1 MKSNNTI
8 TDIFREYGQEYL
20 EQYKKRMPR
29 THVKALHAIRSCRTS
44 ERGTIIAQCDD
55 CSKQHVLYCACGN
68 RHCPACQNHK
78 TQTWLARQIKKAL
91 PCEYFLITFTVPEDI
106 RHVIRSHQLSGY
118 GALFDASA
126 HALQTLSDNPR
137 FAGGGQAGFTG
148 VLHTWGRQ
156 IQYHPHVHY
165 VVPGGT
171 VSGSKDQKNWAAAP
185 PGFFLP
191 VRPLSK
197 LFKAEYKKRMCAD
210 GLLDLIPENVWLQ
223 DWVVHC
229 KPVGNAQHT
238 LKYLA
243 RYVFKVAISNARI
256 LDISNGMVTF
266 KWQKSDSGR
275 WRYTTVTAME
285 FIRRYLQ
292 HVLPTGF
299 VKVRHYGFAHHNAT
313 VGHREL
319 FLMVLLAQDF
329 EGPAPA
335 MPVSEKPRPHCPRC
349 GGALRYI
356 RISRTSQAERTVM
369 HGT

>member
-1 MKSNNTI
+1 MSNNRI
-8 TDIFREYGQEYL
+8 TDIFRQYGQEYYK
-20 EQYKKRMPR
+20 QYKKRMPR
-29 THVKALHAIRSCRTS
+29 THVKALHAIQTCRTP
-44 ERGTIIAQCDD
+44 EYGTIIAQCND
-55 CSKQHVLYCACGN
+55 CSKQHVLYSACGN

-78 TQTWLARQIKKAL
+78 TETWLGRQIEKAL

-106 RHVIRSHQLSGY
+106 RHVIRSHQRSGY

-126 HALQTLSDNPR
+126 HALQALAGNPR

-171 VSGSKDQKNWAAAP
+171 LTGSKTKKNWAAAP
-185 PGFFLP
+185 PGFLLP
-191 VRPLSK
+191 VKALSK
-197 LFKAEYKKRMCAD
+197 IFKAAYAERMQAD
-210 GLLDLIPENVWLQ
+210 GLLDLIPPNVWQ
-223 DWVVHC
+223 RKWVVHC

-256 LDISNGMVTF
+256 VNISNGMVTF
-266 KWQKSDSGR
+266 KWQKSDSHR
-275 WRYTTVTAME
+275 WRCTTVTAME

-292 HVLPTGF
+292 HVLPDGF
-299 VKVRHYGFAHHNAT
+299 VKVRHYGFANHNAAIN
-313 VGHREL
+313 HREL
-319 FLMVLLAQDF
+319 FLLVLLAQDF

-335 MPVSEKPRPHCPRC
+335 IPMVEKPRPHCPHC
-349 GGALRYI
+349 GGALRYV
-356 RISRTSQAERTVM
+356 RISRTTQPERTAM
-369 HGT
+369 HVT